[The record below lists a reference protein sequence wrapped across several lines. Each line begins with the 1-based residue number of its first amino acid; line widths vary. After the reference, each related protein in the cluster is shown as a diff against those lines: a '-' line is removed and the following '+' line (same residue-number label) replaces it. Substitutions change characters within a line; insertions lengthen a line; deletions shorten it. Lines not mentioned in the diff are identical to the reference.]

1 MLDFGSRGLGLTPDK
16 VNVFCFWAKH
26 FILTASAL
34 LHTGVEMST
43 EKIPGKP
50 DKLVGGEGGASC

>member
-1 MLDFGSRGLGLTPDK
+1 MLDFGSRGLGLTPDQVCECVLFLGK
-16 VNVFCFWAKH
+16 TLYSH
-26 FILTASAL
+26 SAL